1 MDSPD
6 RQLYETVSSGGDTK
20 RPSNQP
26 SSGAAP
32 VALFA
37 GGQRCASSSPTSAT
51 SALSVSSA
59 NSSPTTARVPSSGS
73 LSHFEFGEGC
83 VVPDLSDLGGFDLGN
98 FIAAQN
104 NGISGTSLTS
114 SLGSSQSS
122 ESSQG
127 SNLGESDILFTDL
140 LTEQQQRG
148 GRLSLANLGQYSE
161 RLTGSPDRF
170 DTPSPAVPIKREP
183 LDQNDYNR
191 EAAYG
196 RNLLAAAFPALSG
209 TSGQI
214 LPGNVSVPGVP
225 GNQMHQH
232 AVHQAQVNR
241 PAPTVPVNIFS
252 HDLNQQHRG
261 LQNGHLGGI
270 GHNGLGSLPG
280 QVLAHKAQLKQPPTV
295 MQKTGKKFVDKTS
308 EEYRRRRERNN
319 IAVRKSRE
327 KAKQRTRDT
336 ERKVTELNRENEG
349 LRKKVE
355 MLTKATPG
363 SISNPGAFTNAPA
376 ATLQLT
382 GHPTPALGGL
392 GNSAHSSPLTSRTSS
407 PASALNLGIGSGSL
421 DLSNRSGQQDSVGG
435 SVDDV
440 GGVGG
445 VGGVAAA
452 PAGVTVGSG
461 GGAVGTGNGSAMIGG
476 TQQLFSPPR
485 WCFPSA

>member
-6 RQLYETVSSGGDTK
+6 RQIYETVSSGEDPK
-20 RPSNQP
+20 RQSNQQP
-26 SSGAAP
+26 ASGSAP
-32 VALFA
+32 AALFA

-51 SALSVSSA
+51 PALSVSSA

-73 LSHFEFGEGC
+73 LSHFEFGDGC

-104 NGISGTSLTS
+104 NAGSGGGGGSGLSGTSLTS

-148 GRLSLANLGQYSE
+148 GRLSLANIGQYSE

-214 LPGNVSVPGVP
+214 LPGNVNVPGVA

-232 AVHQAQVNR
+232 TVHQAQVPR

-252 HDLNQQHRG
+252 HDLNQQHRS

-270 GHNGLGSLPG
+270 AHNGLSGLPG
-280 QVLAHKAQLKQPPTV
+280 QVLAHKAQLKQPNV

-355 MLTKATPG
+355 MLTKVSWDDWFG
-363 SISNPGAFTNAPA
+363 FSFGFRLCCLLYCFIS
-376 ATLQLT
+376 
-382 GHPTPALGGL
+382 
-392 GNSAHSSPLTSRTSS
+392 
-407 PASALNLGIGSGSL
+407 
-421 DLSNRSGQQDSVGG
+421 
-435 SVDDV
+435 
-440 GGVGG
+440 
-445 VGGVAAA
+445 
-452 PAGVTVGSG
+452 
-461 GGAVGTGNGSAMIGG
+461 AV
-476 TQQLFSPPR
+476 L
-485 WCFPSA
+485 